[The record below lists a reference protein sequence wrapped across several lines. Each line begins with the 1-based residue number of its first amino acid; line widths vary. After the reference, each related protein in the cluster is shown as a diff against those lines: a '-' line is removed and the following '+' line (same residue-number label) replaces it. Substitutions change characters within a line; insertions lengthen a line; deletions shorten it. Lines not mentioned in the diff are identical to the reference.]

1 MTGTS
6 RSGYELSKRIID
18 LSAAGL
24 GVLLLSPVLATVA
37 ILVKLDSPGPALYK
51 GRRIGLNGRAFNILK
66 FRTMCVDAERAG
78 TTTAMN
84 DSRVTR
90 LGRFLRRSKV
100 DEFPQLFNVL
110 WGEMSLVGPRPE
122 VEEHTREYD
131 QEALQIL
138 TVRPGITDYSSI
150 HFFDLAAALGAEDPH
165 QVYLTRVRGEKNA
178 LRLEYVRRR
187 SFAEDIRI
195 LWLTALVLFRTLLLG
210 KPKA

>member
-6 RSGYELSKRIID
+6 RPGYELSKRVLDVCVTGI
-18 LSAAGL
+18 
-24 GVLLLSPVLATVA
+24 GVLVLSPVLAAVA
-37 ILVKLDSPGPALYK
+37 FLVKLDSPGPAFYA

-66 FRTMCVDAERAG
+66 YRTMCVDAERAG

-84 DSRVTR
+84 DPRVTR

-100 DEFPQLFNVL
+100 DELPQLFNVL
-110 WGEMSLVGPRPE
+110 RGEMSLVGPRPE

-131 QEALQIL
+131 DEALQIR

-150 HFFDLAAALGAEDPH
+150 HFFDLAAALGAENPH

-187 SFAEDIRI
+187 SFAEDMRI
-195 LWLTALVLFRTLLLG
+195 LWLTASILFKTILGG
-210 KPKA
+210 KPRA